1 MCLSKHGL
9 GFSQFCMG
17 AMFPYFAKKY
27 STKESY
33 RIQKTD
39 EVADEYYI
47 VSIDNDDMTQGV
59 PVRWSGFNQN
69 RILYKYTGKDKLHDF
84 CINSEN
90 IYQYE
95 KITGGPISIWMDKTT
110 ALYGAIC
117 NLAVVLK
124 RDEAN
129 VTYDAKSR
137 NVDEETESQDISY
150 QVSKSFTLEDIVLFP
165 HFSKLSSMNSD
176 FSGILAFKQRS
187 EKYSPDLPLD
197 NISKKELY
205 RKLHEFQI
213 LKILVF

>member
-1 MCLSKHGL
+1 
-9 GFSQFCMG
+9 
-17 AMFPYFAKKY
+17 
-27 STKESY
+27 
-33 RIQKTD
+33 
-39 EVADEYYI
+39 
-47 VSIDNDDMTQGV
+47 
-59 PVRWSGFNQN
+59 
-69 RILYKYTGKDKLHDF
+69 
-84 CINSEN
+84 
-90 IYQYE
+90 
-95 KITGGPISIWMDKTT
+95 MDKTT

-129 VTYDAKSR
+129 VTYNAVSR

-150 QVSKSFTLEDIVLFP
+150 QVSKSFTIEDIVLFP
-165 HFSKLSSMNSD
+165 HFSKLSSMNSG

-205 RKLHEFQI
+205 RKLHEFKYQI